1 LWVVRKYKRQNTD
14 MRLEEKA
21 DMLLEVQQ
29 DMRATL
35 GFAPAVDNQKSH
47 PQLSTAGHPR
57 GWNL

>member
-1 LWVVRKYKRQNTD
+1 L
-14 MRLEEKA
+14 RLEEKA
-21 DMLLEVQQ
+21 DMLLEVQK

-35 GFAPAVDNQKSH
+35 GFAHAVDNQKSH